1 MRSKE
6 QNEAHINEK
15 LPQEDSGVDVVDKNC
30 VENSNRQAVQVLKT
44 LCSLLPLSKY
54 LKSGHI
60 VDLIDKFIRFF
71 IGEDDIDNSP
81 TDINAFA
88 FLYNLQQPTK
98 KIDSTD
104 CFELLKV
111 LQIKD

>member
-6 QNEAHINEK
+6 QNKAHINEK

-30 VENSNRQAVQVLKT
+30 VGNSNKQAVQVLKT

-60 VDLIDKFIRFF
+60 VELINKFNRFLLVKT
-71 IGEDDIDNSP
+71 IL
-81 TDINAFA
+81 TTV
-88 FLYNLQQPTK
+88 QQT
-98 KIDSTD
+98 
-104 CFELLKV
+104 
-111 LQIKD
+111 